1 MNNIYVDELPKK
13 CKDCPF
19 GYVGYAYDFDE
30 VRFCKLHKDH
40 CMHWIAL
47 YNDKFND
54 CPLKLLKKELTE
66 ERKRVVQEIR
76 NEFKEN
82 LFDWYG
88 DEANVNSELYL
99 EADCVWRVL
108 DQIERGE

>member
-19 GYVGYAYDFDE
+19 SYIGYAYDFDE

-54 CPLKLLKKELTE
+54 CPLKLLKKELAE
-66 ERKRVVQEIR
+66 ERKKTVQEIWK
-76 NEFKEN
+76 EFKQRLMNKTKDMPVMKVCNMINEI
-82 LFDWYG
+82 
-88 DEANVNSELYL
+88 
-99 EADCVWRVL
+99 L
-108 DQIERGE
+108 DQIEGASDDNK